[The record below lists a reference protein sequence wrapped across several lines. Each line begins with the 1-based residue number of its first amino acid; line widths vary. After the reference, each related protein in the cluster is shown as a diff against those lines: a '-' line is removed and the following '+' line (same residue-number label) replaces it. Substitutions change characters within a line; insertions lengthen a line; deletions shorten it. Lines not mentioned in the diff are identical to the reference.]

1 MKLIIIFTVLVVFA
15 SADIEPNSAAIRN
28 LVKRQNSGTNFTCTP
43 EEIENILTDECTD
56 EYDVVTQTDDIFT
69 DSAAIVALCDSGCLN
84 QIGNVFQMCANL
96 SDTNLVSFVCGRS
109 DQGERCPSLI
119 VAELN
124 VTTITFDVPGN
135 CFDEELRIPQVC
147 RENCTQATFSDG
159 IANLGCCTNYFRL
172 PQVQN
177 IAGEIFTFLD
187 ALTQCGVEVP
197 GLCDIGLESPT
208 ISIVT
213 RTPTSEQVPTPTSSD
228 FSCTPEEIENIL
240 TDECTDEFDAFNQI
254 DDIFTDSA
262 AIVALCN
269 SGCLNQIVNV
279 FQMCANLSVT
289 NLVSFICGRSDQG
302 ERCPSLI
309 FATLSVGNSTFD
321 VPGNCLDNELRI
333 PLVCRENCT
342 QATFSD
348 GIANLGCCTNYFRLP
363 GVQNTAG
370 EIFTFLDAL
379 TQCGVE
385 VPGLCDIGLEL
396 PATTS
401 PPITTEPTMCAAVP
415 TAAVLRF
422 SVLSFLVV
430 LVAAAIF

>member
-1 MKLIIIFTVLVVFA
+1 MKLIIIFTVLVAFA
-15 SADIEPNSAAIRN
+15 SADNQPNSAASRI
-28 LVKRQNSGTNFTCTP
+28 LVKRQNSGTN
-43 EEIENILTDECTD
+43 
-56 EYDVVTQTDDIFT
+56 
-69 DSAAIVALCDSGCLN
+69 
-84 QIGNVFQMCANL
+84 
-96 SDTNLVSFVCGRS
+96 
-109 DQGERCPSLI
+109 
-119 VAELN
+119 
-124 VTTITFDVPGN
+124 
-135 CFDEELRIPQVC
+135 
-147 RENCTQATFSDG
+147 
-159 IANLGCCTNYFRL
+159 
-172 PQVQN
+172 
-177 IAGEIFTFLD
+177 
-187 ALTQCGVEVP
+187 
-197 GLCDIGLESPT
+197 
-208 ISIVT
+208 
-213 RTPTSEQVPTPTSSD
+213 

-240 TDECTDEFDAFNQI
+240 TDECTDEFDVVNQSN
-254 DDIFTDSA
+254 DIFTDSV
-262 AIVALCN
+262 AIVALCD